1 MLHFPITFTISII
14 NIWLKLIPNLSQKQN
29 ENEEYSKEEIEG
41 MLQARH
47 AVKDLV
53 QSLCNHLKSLHD
65 YLSSIMKQK
74 PLQLNFTLIRKNCD
88 KFTMYHGNPAK
99 RIKLRSLRMLDLE
112 KIYLESKNEEFNK

>member
-53 QSLCNHLKSLHD
+53 
-65 YLSSIMKQK
+65 
-74 PLQLNFTLIRKNCD
+74 
-88 KFTMYHGNPAK
+88 
-99 RIKLRSLRMLDLE
+99 
-112 KIYLESKNEEFNK
+112 